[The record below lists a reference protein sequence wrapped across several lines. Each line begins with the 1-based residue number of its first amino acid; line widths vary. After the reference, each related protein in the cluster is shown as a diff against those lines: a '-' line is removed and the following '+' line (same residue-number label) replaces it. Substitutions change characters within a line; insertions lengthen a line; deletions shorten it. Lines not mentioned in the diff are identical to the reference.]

1 MSGRNT
7 TGIHTVDDYQLGRG
21 ILQMAEL
28 DTTGYP
34 KGFRDLGNVPELTAS
49 VESEKLEHFSS
60 RQGLKT
66 LDKSIILQITSA
78 LSFVLEDINFENLAA
93 FFSGT
98 TNAYTNPAI
107 AGVTAG
113 EVLIADGDIEL
124 GMHYM
129 IRKGANPLFG
139 ITSTN
144 ALEIKTTNASP
155 VTLVE
160 DTDYAVDSVTGQ
172 IFTLTASTAL
182 ATAISN
188 AEGLTYEVTADA
200 TATTVDQ
207 LQILANTELNVAL
220 RFILEEADSG
230 EKIIYDYHKCT
241 VSADGDY
248 VLISDE
254 WSQLP
259 MAASVEENSAYTNVA
274 DVYFPKTQA

>member
-1 MSGRNT
+1 MSGKNT
-7 TGIHTVDDYQLGRG
+7 TGVHTVDDYQLGRG

-28 DTTGYP
+28 DTAGHP

-60 RQGLKT
+60 RSGLKQ

-98 TNAYTNPAI
+98 TADYTNPAI
-107 AGVTAG
+107 AGVTDARFVEDDDL
-113 EVLIADGDIEL
+113 EVNK
-124 GMHYM
+124 HY
-129 IRKGANPLFG
+129 ILRTPTGPAFG
-139 ITSTN
+139 ITTVNSIVVESTN
-144 ALEIKTTNASP
+144 ATP
-155 VTLVE
+155 VAMVK
-160 DTDYAVDSVTGQ
+160 DTDYTVDAVTGQ
-172 IFTLTASTAL
+172 IFVLDTATVQSIISAGDGLAVTLTA
-182 ATAISN
+182 
-188 AEGLTYEVTADA
+188 DA
-200 TATTVDQ
+200 AATTVDQ
-207 LQILANTELNVAL
+207 LKVLAATELNVAL

-259 MAASVEENSAYTNVA
+259 MAASVEENAAYTNVA
-274 DVYFPKTQA
+274 DVYYPKTQA